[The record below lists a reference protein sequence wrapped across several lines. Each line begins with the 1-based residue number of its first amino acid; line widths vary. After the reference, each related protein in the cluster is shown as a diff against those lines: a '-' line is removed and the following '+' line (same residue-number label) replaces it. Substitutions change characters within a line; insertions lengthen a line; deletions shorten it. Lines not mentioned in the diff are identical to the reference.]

1 MYKQPIAFG
10 ILVFVLFAQLLI
22 KEQWF
27 LDQTLKGQRLVR
39 WFGPVRA
46 VMVLR
51 GIALSG
57 MLFAIL
63 LATGV
68 IRPIQW

>member
-10 ILVFVLFAQLLI
+10 ILVFVLFALLLI
-22 KEQWF
+22 NEQWF

-39 WFGPVRA
+39 WFGPVHA
-46 VMVLR
+46 VRVLR
-51 GIALSG
+51 GIAIFG
-57 MLFAIL
+57 MLFAVL